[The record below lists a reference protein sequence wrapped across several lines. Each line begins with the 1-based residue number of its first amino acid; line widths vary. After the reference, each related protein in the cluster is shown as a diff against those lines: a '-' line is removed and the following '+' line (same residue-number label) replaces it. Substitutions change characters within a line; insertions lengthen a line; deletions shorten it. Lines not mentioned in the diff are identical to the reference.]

1 MTSPSPSRS
10 GSWRWFASLVRPWRG
25 QLVLCALSLC
35 VSSGVSLL
43 VPLVAGKGIDTV
55 LVQQS
60 LGNLRVWVLGLFG
73 LFAVAALLDFFES
86 WILTSVSAQLLRD
99 LRDRLHGHLLR
110 LTPAFYDTQR
120 TGDLLSRLNA
130 DTATLGS
137 VLTRDLVN
145 GLQST
150 VTLVGALTLLV
161 TIQLRLAGVMLL
173 IIPPIATTAVL
184 FARRIEKVSEK
195 ETESQAEANVA
206 AEEALSGI
214 RTVQAFAR
222 EPEERRRYL
231 GKLMALF
238 TIEMKGAVLWALFH
252 ACIRF
257 FGLSAIVLVV
267 WYGVSLQLHGK
278 ISPGQLTSF
287 MFYTLTVGSS
297 VASLTALYGRLV
309 SAIGATARLREI
321 LATKPALEDAP
332 DAKALGKARGDVAFE
347 DVKFTYQSA
356 ERPALDGVSLR
367 AAPGDLV
374 ALVGPSGAG
383 KTTLA
388 SLLLRFHDP
397 QSGRVLV
404 DGQDSRTLR
413 LADLRGSIGFVPQD
427 VFLLGGTVSE
437 NIRFGRPDATDAE
450 VRTAAEAAQASG
462 FIDRLPKTY
471 ETIVGERGIRLS
483 TGERQRIA
491 IARVFLKDPSIV
503 LLDEAT
509 SALDAESES
518 LVQKAF
524 ERLFVGR
531 TTLVIAHGLATV
543 RRASRVVVL
552 EHGKVVEEG
561 RHEELLAKGG
571 LYRRLCDLQMLA

>member
-1 MTSPSPSRS
+1 MPTPSRA
-10 GSWRWFASLVRPWRG
+10 GSWRWFAALVRPWRG
-25 QLVLCALSLC
+25 RLAFSALSLC
-35 VSSGVSLL
+35 ISSGVALL
-43 VPLVAGKGIDTV
+43 VPGVAGLATDAV
-55 LVQQS
+55 LVQKS
-60 LGNLRVWVLGLFG
+60 LGNLRFYMAGLFG
-73 LFAVAALLDFFES
+73 LFAVASVLDFFES
-86 WILTSVSAQLLRD
+86 WILQSVAAQLLRD
-99 LRDRLHGHLLR
+99 LRDRLHAHLLT

-150 VTLVGALTLLV
+150 ITVVGALTLLV
-161 TIQLRLAGVMLL
+161 LIHVRLAGVMLL
-173 IIPPIATTAVL
+173 IIPPLAATAVL

-222 EPEERRRYL
+222 EPEERKRYST
-231 GKLMALF
+231 KLMQLF
-238 TIEMKGAVLWALFH
+238 NIEMKSAVLWGIFH

-257 FGLSAIVLVV
+257 FGFSAIGLVV
-267 WYGVSLQLHGK
+267 WYGVTLQLRGQL
-278 ISPGQLTSF
+278 SPGKLTSF
-287 MFYTLTVGSS
+287 MFYTMAVGSS
-297 VASLTALYGRLV
+297 VVSLTALYGRLV

-332 DAKALGKARGDVAFE
+332 DAKPLGRALGEVAFE
-347 DVKFTYQSA
+347 DVRFTYATA
-356 ERPALDGVSLR
+356 ERPALDGVSLH

-404 DGQDSRTLR
+404 DAQDTRTLR
-413 LADLRGSIGFVPQD
+413 LADLRGTIGFVPQD

-437 NIRFGRPDATDAE
+437 NIRFGRPTATDTE
-450 VRTAAEAAQASG
+450 VRAAAESAQASG

-524 ERLFVGR
+524 ERLFMGR
-531 TTLVIAHGLATV
+531 TTLVIAHRLATV
-543 RRASRVVVL
+543 RRASKVVVL

-571 LYRRLCDLQMLA
+571 LYRRLCELQMLA